1 MAVVHFPR
9 QFMRYTNQHK
19 THTTE
24 GSCVSDVLN
33 NLIAQFPGLVG
44 PVFTED
50 LHPLPFVG
58 LFVDGKPVTSEHD
71 RSRPLESNA
80 QLILINAVAGG

>member
-9 QFMRYTNQHK
+9 QFMPYTDQHK
-19 THTTE
+19 THVAE
-24 GSCVSDVLN
+24 GVCVNDVLG
-33 NLIAQFPGLVG
+33 NLTTRFPALIG
-44 PVFTED
+44 PVFSED

-58 LFVDGKPVTSEHD
+58 LFVNGMPVMSEQD
-71 RSRPLESNA
+71 RGRPLDSNA